1 MPPKKL
7 ELKPKV
13 RPEKPSSGS
22 DTDECDDTVTNVSHE
37 QNNESSCEDNQAEQT
52 QCANDEHVEE
62 SLKHTDMPE
71 GERFNGVVKW
81 FNDRR
86 GYGFITVVTPGP
98 HLEEDIFVHQTHIR
112 PLKCN
117 YRTLV
122 QGEYVNFS
130 MGDADAAFNEDGDVV
145 SSHTHQAIF
154 VTGIEGRELLCDHS
168 FRTNSRRSGNNFKG
182 GSNRG
187 SRRPYGRSEDD
198 GSDGEYEAPRRD
210 TRPDNQ
216 FNRRRDTT
224 RRDTPR
230 DDTRRENTRDN
241 TYENRPPRS
250 EQPRRENARVNTRS
264 DNRGETRP
272 PRQQQRV

>member
-22 DTDECDDTVTNVSHE
+22 DTDECDESVTNVQ
-37 QNNESSCEDNQAEQT
+37 QNQNEESSCEDTQVEQP
-52 QCANDEHVEE
+52 QDANDENVEE
-62 SLKHTDMPE
+62 NLKHTDMPE

-86 GYGFITVVTPGP
+86 GYGFVTVITPGP
-98 HLEEDIFVHQTHIR
+98 HLNEDIFVHQTHIR
-112 PLKCN
+112 PLKSN

-122 QGEYVNFS
+122 QGEYVSFS
-130 MGDADAAFNEDGDVV
+130 MGDADAAYNEDGDVV

-182 GSNRG
+182 GSNRN

-198 GSDGEYEAPRRD
+198 ASDGEYEPSRRD

-216 FNRRRDTT
+216 FNRAPRRDTT
-224 RRDTPR
+224 RRDAPR
-230 DDTRRENTRDN
+230 DDTRRENTRD
-241 TYENRPPRS
+241 YENRPHRS
-250 EQPRRENARVNTRS
+250 EQPRRENVRVGTRSDSRS
-264 DNRGETRP
+264 DNR
-272 PRQQQRV
+272 PRQQSKS